1 MCVPPISFALSDWSY
16 HELKGNEVEEE
27 EVVYEEVPQPHVI
40 ETGDSLKVKQ
50 VLDDAV
56 MTAVGN
62 FALECN
68 YLLVIFLL
76 P

>member
-1 MCVPPISFALSDWSY
+1 VPPISFALSDWSY

-62 FALECN
+62 FVLKCK
-68 YLLVIFLL
+68 YYYSLFFLF